1 MVVEGFTKMSYFI
14 PCIKSN
20 DASHVGALIF
30 RDVYKLHGLP
40 MSIVSDKD
48 SKFLGPLLEEGGYYS
63 GFLCYLKQ
71 GVINSFLD

>member
-1 MVVEGFTKMSYFI
+1 MVVEGFSKMSYFI

-40 MSIVSDKD
+40 MSIISDRD
-48 SKFLGPLLEEGGYYS
+48 SKFLGHFWKVGTTLD
-63 GFLCYLKQ
+63 FF
-71 GVINSFLD
+71 VILSKAL